1 MGQKYEDTTS
11 GDIYTCTAITPGE
24 SGASPHYL
32 WVPGRLGTL
41 AEIRTA
47 YSNTSRRIVGINLL
61 HNAYWAAK
69 ECIINQRG
77 QEAYN
82 TNGYCIDR
90 WILWDANTSLEVVD
104 QGLVTHSGGSI
115 RQTPLVQKLE
125 VNCLI
130 PGIYN
135 LSIFA
140 TKNVGFP
147 NYFVEGI
154 GDIPGHINADSG
166 LVTFTFEVPDAV
178 KDKTHWVSFEA
189 QDDSLIKAAK
199 LELGPTQTLAHK
211 DAAGNWVLN
220 DRPDPT
226 LELVKCQRY
235 FREFCEY
242 GLCEAKSN
250 SEVEIDIIT
259 PLDMRVRPTLIPTYA
274 AAFTPN
280 GWDTTDPQNIQVSG
294 GNDRVTTV
302 LAKGLSG
309 QSKEAFGFGLVKG
322 YWDAD
327 L

>member
-1 MGQKYEDTTS
+1 MISNLGKHAYWGQAIEGYRLIEHQVTCSVFCADGALFTWTIDLKTPNPFPTSKTCIYHKYCGRINLEIWILPS
-11 GDIYTCTAITPGE
+11 NQSILFQFNIGE
-24 SGASPHYL
+24 NE
-32 WVPGRLGTL
+32 T
-41 AEIRTA
+41 AEILA
-47 YSNTSRRIVGINLL
+47 LKN
-61 HNAYWAAK
+61 
-69 ECIINQRG
+69 E
-77 QEAYN
+77 
-82 TNGYCIDR
+82 
-90 WILWDANTSLEVVD
+90 
-104 QGLVTHSGGSI
+104 
-115 RQTPLVQKLE
+115 
-125 VNCLI
+125 
-130 PGIYN
+130 PGPI
-135 LSIFA
+135 S
-140 TKNVGFP
+140 
-147 NYFVEGI
+147 
-154 GDIPGHINADSG
+154 
-166 LVTFTFEVPDAV
+166 
-178 KDKTHWVSFEA
+178 
-189 QDDSLIKAAK
+189 
-199 LELGPTQTLAHK
+199 TLCRK

-274 AAFTPN
+274 AAFTLN

>member
-1 MGQKYEDTTS
+1 M
-11 GDIYTCTAITPGE
+11 
-24 SGASPHYL
+24 
-32 WVPGRLGTL
+32 
-41 AEIRTA
+41 
-47 YSNTSRRIVGINLL
+47 GINLL